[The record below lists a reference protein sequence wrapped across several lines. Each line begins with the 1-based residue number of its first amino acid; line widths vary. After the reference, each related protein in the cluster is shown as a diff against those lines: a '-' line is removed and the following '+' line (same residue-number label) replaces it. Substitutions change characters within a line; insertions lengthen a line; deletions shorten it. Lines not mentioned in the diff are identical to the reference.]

1 MNDLTEVR
9 LARQLGVVIEA
20 ELQKGT
26 ELPDEVKRAYL
37 ELYKHWQYQIERELS

>member
-1 MNDLTEVR
+1 LIDITEIR

-26 ELPDEVKRAYL
+26 ELPDEIKRAYL
-37 ELYKHWQYQIERELS
+37 ELYQHWQLQMTTELS

>member
-1 MNDLTEVR
+1 LTDIQEIR

-37 ELYKHWQYQIERELS
+37 ELYQHWQLQMATELS